1 MKLEEKRDIIK
12 IIKMILS
19 LISSIAYIKELIAN

>member
-1 MKLEEKRDIIK
+1 MKIIK

-19 LISSIAYIKELIAN
+19 WDFDTESVFFSWGVHSL